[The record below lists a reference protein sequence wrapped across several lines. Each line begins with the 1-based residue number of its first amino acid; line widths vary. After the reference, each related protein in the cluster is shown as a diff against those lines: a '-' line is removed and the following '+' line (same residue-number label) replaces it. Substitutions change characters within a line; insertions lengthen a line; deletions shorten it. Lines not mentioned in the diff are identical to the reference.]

1 MSISA
6 DTPQKNVWVDYTDG
20 VANVILARPDRDNAL
35 DLETSGH
42 LLDALKEALA
52 TAGTRALVLRAEGAR
67 FSVGGDLEAFR
78 VAPPGA
84 NLCDLV
90 ARPLHEAIEILQ
102 AARQPVIC
110 AVHGAVGGGAVG
122 LVLASDIVVAAES
135 TTFRLGYTG
144 SGLSPDCGV
153 TWELPRRVGMARAM
167 DLVLTNRRFKAPEA
181 CDLGIVSR
189 VVADDGVLAAV
200 DEILSALRVVPVE
213 TLSEAKRLL
222 RRSAACDLHGQL
234 EDEARTIGRIGDTA
248 DTRETIAAFLEKRA
262 PKLSA

>member
-1 MSISA
+1 MTSEKHVRVESA
-6 DTPQKNVWVDYTDG
+6 DG
-20 VANVILARPDRDNAL
+20 VATVTLANSRDNAL
-35 DLETSGH
+35 DLETSEH
-42 LLDALKEALA
+42 LRDALLLALG
-52 TAGTRALVLRAEGAR
+52 TPGTRALVLRGEGRR
-67 FSVGGDLEAFR
+67 FSVGGDLAAFR
-78 VAPPGA
+78 VAPRGA

-90 ARPLHEAIEILQ
+90 ARPLHEAIEIMQ

-122 LVLASDIVVAAES
+122 LVLAADIVVAEES

-181 CDLGIVSR
+181 CDMGIVSR
-189 VVADDGVLAAV
+189 VVADGGLEAEVAEMLR
-200 DEILSALRVVPVE
+200 ALRVVPVE

-222 RRSAACDLHGQL
+222 RRAAGSDLHGHL
-234 EDEARTIGRIGDTA
+234 EDEARTIGRIGDSD
-248 DTRETIAAFLEKRA
+248 DTRETIAAFLEKRE
-262 PKLSA
+262 PQLSA